1 MLCFSVCVGVV
12 EQLARCCLA
21 VRGPV
26 HDVPPACSFLLAALE
41 FLAALADHCPEDL
54 DPTHLISTLHG
65 TELLGCVSMLYGSL
79 LPPASAPRVEGQSPP
94 AIPIPCLNL
103 ATATFRLLRRV
114 AELDLNKFQASQLQ
128 TEHKK
133 TGTNSD
139 AKEVLGAE
147 GISLQFRHICSHLLW
162 CCASPT
168 IPKIN
173 GKEDASS
180 ADIYQELL
188 HQVIIVTGYFAI
200 ENNENQMLLVSG
212 QPPSVL
218 QQLCSL
224 PFPYFSV
231 DSLSSILFPTLLACC
246 SGNPQTT
253 SVLKQE
259 LSYNLLEEFRNSE
272 TGKQHRLIK
281 LLSKKS
287 LG

>member
-1 MLCFSVCVGVV
+1 FSVCVGVV

-21 VRGPV
+21 VREPV
-26 HDVPPACSFLLAALE
+26 HDIPPACSFLLAALE

-54 DPTHLISTLHG
+54 DPTHLVSTLHG

-79 LPPASAPRVEGQSPP
+79 LPPASTPRVEGQSPP
-94 AIPIPCLNL
+94 VIPVPCLSL
-103 ATATFRLLRRV
+103 ATATFKLLRRV
-114 AELDLNKFQASQLQ
+114 AELDLNKFQ
-128 TEHKK
+128 
-133 TGTNSD
+133 
-139 AKEVLGAE
+139 EVLGAE

-168 IPKIN
+168 IPKTN
-173 GKEDASS
+173 GKEDSIS
-180 ADIYQELL
+180 ADAYQELL

-231 DSLSSILFPTLLACC
+231 YSLTNILFPTLLACC

-259 LSYNLLEEFRNSE
+259 LSYDLLEEFRNSD
-272 TGKQHRLIK
+272 TGKQHRLVK
-281 LLSKKS
+281 LLSKKTVV
-287 LG
+287 